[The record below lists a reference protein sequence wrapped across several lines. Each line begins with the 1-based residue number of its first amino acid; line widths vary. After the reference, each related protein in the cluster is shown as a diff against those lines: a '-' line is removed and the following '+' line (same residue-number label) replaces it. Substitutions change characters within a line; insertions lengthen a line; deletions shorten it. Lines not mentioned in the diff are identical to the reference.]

1 MPLIFATEQD
11 AARALREAGLK
22 ATPQRLAVLRSLSG
36 DETHPTAQELH
47 ERLAAEFPS
56 LSVATIYNT
65 LSALTRI
72 GRCIPLELGGPVRFD
87 PNVEAHDHAV
97 CEQCGSIRDVNA
109 EQTFPAAISGDA
121 ASAAIS
127 GNAGSAATSGEKPSR
142 ELTGFTV
149 RRVERIYRGL
159 CALCTQSVEARQPK
173 PRGES
178 HVQTAQGNQD

>member
-1 MPLIFATEQD
+1 MRMPLIFATEQD

-22 ATPQRLAVLRSLSG
+22 ATPQRLAVLRSLAG

-87 PNVEAHDHAV
+87 PNVDAHDHAV
-97 CEQCGSIRDVNA
+97 CEQCGSIRDVMTENV
-109 EQTFPAAISGDA
+109 PAA
-121 ASAAIS
+121 
-127 GNAGSAATSGEKPSR
+127 
-142 ELTGFTV
+142 
-149 RRVERIYRGL
+149 
-159 CALCTQSVEARQPK
+159 
-173 PRGES
+173 
-178 HVQTAQGNQD
+178 